1 MMKNE
6 MIPIIIKQMRKW
18 QKEIQK
24 KAILKYK
31 IKTPKTI

>member
-24 KAILKYK
+24 KAIN
-31 IKTPKTI
+31 IN